1 MLQMGKLHLSWSLLT
16 CRKAHDWVYEAID
29 PRWNMEA
36 ALGLSPVVFLP
47 PPYCPQVKGCH
58 PFLPL
63 LWLSMSAKAAYGLHF
78 TGEGHVVVAGVHQPE
93 TKDESGSVQAS
104 PSHVHCLLDS

>member
-1 MLQMGKLHLSWSLLT
+1 
-16 CRKAHDWVYEAID
+16 
-29 PRWNMEA
+29 
-36 ALGLSPVVFLP
+36 
-47 PPYCPQVKGCH
+47 
-58 PFLPL
+58 
-63 LWLSMSAKAAYGLHF
+63 MSAKAAYGLHF